1 MKVLMT
7 GHKGYIGSVMAPM
20 FRSAGHT
27 VVGLD
32 NYLFEGCTFGDC
44 PPEIP
49 ARRLD
54 LRDVRRSDLNGFD
67 AVVHLAALSNDP
79 LGNVNPEL
87 TYDINH
93 RASVRLAELAKEAG
107 VPRFLFA
114 SSCSLYGVAGDAPVT
129 EDAALPPPAGHRERQ
144 VHLRQDQV
152 RAA

>member
-7 GHKGYIGSVMAPM
+7 GHMGYIGSVMAPL
-20 FRSAGHT
+20 FRSAGHM

-32 NYLFEGCTFGDC
+32 NYLFEGCTFGES

-49 ARRLD
+49 AKRLD
-54 LRDVRRSDLNGFD
+54 LRDVQRDDLVGFD

-79 LGNVNPEL
+79 LGNFNPEC

-107 VPRFLFA
+107 VPRFLYA
-114 SSCSLYGVAGDAPVT
+114 SSCSLYGVAGDTPVT
-129 EDAALPPPAGHRERQ
+129 EEAAFNPDRPGVWGGVNL
-144 VHLRQDQV
+144 
-152 RAA
+152 